1 MAKVKI
7 KFGFPCSSLL
17 GSMAWSI
24 VLLQSSRVICKMTG
38 NNRPQIVNKNRNILL
53 TVNVSSNW
61 GECSYSKV
69 GNTSPKHSRELYV
82 SVFIWDNYNTV
93 KVESFHLLPPYIICF
108 CQHQSVLSF
117 HH

>member
-1 MAKVKI
+1 V
-7 KFGFPCSSLL
+7 
-17 GSMAWSI
+17 
-24 VLLQSSRVICKMTG
+24 TG

-93 KVESFHLLPPYIICF
+93 KVESFQSPDLNIIENVCKEIKKNIAKRILEI
-108 CQHQSVLSF
+108 QTKEDLV
-117 HH
+117 